1 VKALKEPMTF
11 VQGWRFLT
19 IGALLYLWIAHEAKT
34 GSYLLILLLLVLAS
48 LRWRFGRLPVWT
60 AFADA
65 AVCLAFVPFSDIGV
79 YGLALPIFEFALKG
93 KWAVSLLFF
102 AGLLVPSL
110 PSSLLFWLYVQA
122 FLFGAFA
129 CTALGHQRDYKREAD
144 EQRKARQ
151 ELERIRL
158 ELLEA
163 NRAVSR
169 QAELMERHRISR
181 QLHDHLGHDLT
192 GASLALQAYEYVSD
206 PAEARELLREVGNR
220 LERSTTRLREA
231 VHNMTPVTPIGADSL
246 AYIARNFRHAGIAD
260 IRFRQSGDM
269 QRVAPHMWELLEACL
284 KEALTNIVRHSNASE
299 AEVELQASE
308 TIVRLRIGD
317 NGTVHP
323 GDLSGSGIRGL
334 QMRAR
339 ALGGSLSRGWDNGF
353 TLVCVLPL
361 EQGGGIDETADSRR

>member
-1 VKALKEPMTF
+1 MKALKEPATF

-19 IGALLYLWIAHEAKT
+19 IGALLYIWIASEAKT
-34 GSYLLILLLLVLAS
+34 GSYLLILLLLVMAS

-65 AVCLAFVPFSDIGV
+65 AVCLAYVPFSDIGV

-102 AGLLVPSL
+102 AGLFVPSAS
-110 PSSLLFWLYVQA
+110 SSLLFWQYVQA
-122 FLFGAFA
+122 LLFGAFA
-129 CTALGHQRDYKREAD
+129 CAALGHQRDYKREAD

-169 QAELMERHRISR
+169 HAELMERHRISR

-206 PAEARELLREVGNR
+206 PEEARELLRETGDR
-220 LERSTTRLREA
+220 LERSTRRLREA
-231 VHNMTPVTPIGADSL
+231 VHNMTPVAPIGADSL
-246 AYIARNFRHAGIAD
+246 AYIARNFRHAG

-284 KEALTNIVRHSNASE
+284 KEALTNIARHSNATE
-299 AEVELQASE
+299 AEVELQTSE
-308 TIVRLRIGD
+308 TIVRLWIGD
-317 NGTVHP
+317 NGTVRP
-323 GDLSGSGIRGL
+323 GDQSGSGIRSL
-334 QMRAR
+334 QTRAR

-361 EQGGGIDETADSRR
+361 EQGG